1 MSDNDIKIDHTEKGD
16 AKTDAPST
24 DGILSFLNNNE
35 NASGKL
41 PPVEDWHPENCG
53 EMDLVIRTNGE
64 WRHEGTPIG
73 RKKLVRLFSTVLRK
87 DDDQHFLV
95 TPAEKIAIQVE
106 WQPFVIIDYEIVK
119 QEGSDVFVFVDNCD
133 NQIALTELQQLA
145 YSTFEQQELPIINV
159 RRNLYASFSRSC
171 YYRLIELAQMVKNK
185 GKTKIVIN
193 SNNIDF
199 VLGIVEEEAE
209 Q

>member
-1 MSDNDIKIDHTEKGD
+1 MSKTNVNISGVKKGQ
-16 AKTDAPST
+16 AKTDS
-24 DGILSFLNNNE
+24 LFSFLKKNK
-35 NASGKL
+35 NASGEL

-53 EMDLVIRTNGE
+53 EMDLMIRANGE

-87 DDDQHFLV
+87 DDDQYFLV
-95 TPAEKIAIQVE
+95 TPVEKIAIQVE
-106 WQPFVIIDYEIVK
+106 WQPFVIIDFEVVK
-119 QEGSDVFVFVDNCD
+119 QKGCDVYVFVDNCD
-133 NQIALTELQQLA
+133 NRMVLTELQQLA

-171 YYRLIELAQMVKNK
+171 YYRLIEVALLVEEK
-185 GKTKIVIN
+185 GQTKIIID